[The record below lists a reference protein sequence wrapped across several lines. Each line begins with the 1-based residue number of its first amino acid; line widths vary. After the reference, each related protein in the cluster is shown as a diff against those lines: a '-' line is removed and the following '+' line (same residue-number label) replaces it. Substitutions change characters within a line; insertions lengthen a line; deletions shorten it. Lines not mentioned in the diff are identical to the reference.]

1 MPVFLSPPYEAQR
14 HFTFC
19 LRLFVKQLLH
29 QENEALA
36 LSINS
41 FFPLSSWNGL
51 SGAERGLSLSNEPK
65 SPLQKSTNKRTTE
78 VMRQRG
84 QRRRN
89 AAHQPSASR
98 VQQNDEHK
106 PILLCPIIVQF
117 VGLVDC
123 ITGIILQLMKATPEM
138 PKCTSTSPLE
148 IQKCLFGSYC
158 QSLFAAL
165 PPPPSL
171 PPSIPLSCVSVGFD
185 RRETRKGK
193 HFQMIQLIEECWRER
208 GRE

>member
-123 ITGIILQLMKATPEM
+123 ITGIILQLMKDAEVHIDITPGDSEM
-138 PKCTSTSPLE
+138 PLWFVLPE
-148 IQKCLFGSYC
+148 
-158 QSLFAAL
+158 SLCRFAAASIS
-165 PPPPSL
+165 PSL
-171 PPSIPLSCVSVGFD
+171 DPSFMRVCRIRSA
-185 RRETRKGK
+185 RNAERKT
-193 HFQMIQLIEECWRER
+193 FPDDPID
-208 GRE
+208 

>member
-1 MPVFLSPPYEAQR
+1 M
-14 HFTFC
+14 
-19 LRLFVKQLLH
+19 
-29 QENEALA
+29 
-36 LSINS
+36 
-41 FFPLSSWNGL
+41 G
-51 SGAERGLSLSNEPK
+51 GAERGLSLSNEP
-65 SPLQKSTNKRTTE
+65 NRRTTE

-98 VQQNDEHK
+98 VQRNDEHK

-123 ITGIILQLMKATPEM
+123 ITGIILHFMKAAPET
-138 PKCTSTSPLE
+138 PKCTSRRFRNAFWFVLPE
-148 IQKCLFGSYC
+148 
-158 QSLFAAL
+158 SLCRFAAASIS
-165 PPPPSL
+165 PL

-193 HFQMIQLIEECWRER
+193 HFQMIQLIEECWRES
-208 GRE
+208 EADSKLV